1 MRLSAFALLLL
12 SAFTLI
18 ALPAPALADRTPVET
33 HADRWLDQR
42 DGEETYSEWAA
53 RNLTPDIVERLI
65 GPAAT
70 GTKKQ
75 IADRVS
81 AGVAQLRGQ
90 RMSKCARAA
99 VELAHSQTLVMDRR
113 EIMVGSGQML
123 WGALSGAAGG
133 AGAAET
139 LTGFFGRELADKILG
154 SVKQNAMDRAKNDIR
169 DFFKRDGVETDQAN
183 DTRGPCKTFY
193 RMVWDKGQERYDF
206 IIVGDCGCAV
216 TADGVRL
223 ARWSVQG
230 SGSVIPSLHYS
241 ETQGISIRFDVGPAT
256 LRVTA
261 ACCDAQGGETYLRF
275 PDTGESGDAW
285 VGAEWRNA
293 PGSGRTATPGG
304 GGGTPRMRPVAEP
317 EPPTTATVPLPP
329 RADGELMTMP
339 EDQFNTLF
347 DKVLEGVES
356 AQAASEAAERKL
368 DTLRNRPGASSDDIR
383 KAESERDAA
392 AEARN
397 EATRRRVEMMDT
409 RRARNRAGQRPQQ
422 QQQQQQEEE
431 QEDRDQHEDRRDRDL
446 LRDPFRRLDNEERR
460 RPRGGGADHGC

>member
-1 MRLSAFALLLL
+1 MRLSAFALLL
-12 SAFTLI
+12 SAFALI
-18 ALPAPALADRTPVET
+18 ALPATARADRTPVET

-42 DGEETYSEWAA
+42 DGEETYSEWAV
-53 RNLTPDIVERLI
+53 RNLTTDIVERLI

-81 AGVAQLRGQ
+81 AGVAQMRGQ
-90 RMSKCARAA
+90 RMSKCAKAA

-113 EIMVGSGQML
+113 EVMVGSGQML
-123 WGALSGAAGG
+123 WGTLSGAAGG
-133 AGAAET
+133 AGTAQD
-139 LTGFFGRELADKILG
+139 LTRFFGRELADKILE
-154 SVKQNAMDRAKNDIR
+154 SVRQKAMDRARDDIR

-183 DTRGPCKTFY
+183 DARGPCKTFY

-241 ETQGISIRFDVGPAT
+241 EAQGISIRFDVGPAT

-261 ACCDAQGGETYLRF
+261 ACCDAGGRESYERF
-275 PDTGESGDAW
+275 PNSGESGDAW

-304 GGGTPRMRPVAEP
+304 GALQPRPVAEP

-329 RADGELMTMP
+329 RADGELMSMP
-339 EDQFNTLF
+339 EDRFNDLF

-368 DTLRNRPGASSDDIR
+368 DTLRNRPGAKEEDIR
-383 KAESERDAA
+383 NAERERDAA
-392 AEARN
+392 VEARN
-397 EATRRRVEMMDT
+397 EATRRRIEMMDT
-409 RRARNRAGQRPQQ
+409 RRARNRAGQPQ
-422 QQQQQQEEE
+422 QQQQQQEEREEHE
-431 QEDRDQHEDRRDRDL
+431 QRDDRRDRDL
-446 LRDPFRRLDNEERR
+446 LHDPLRRLDNEERR
-460 RPRGGGADHGC
+460 RPRGGAADHGG